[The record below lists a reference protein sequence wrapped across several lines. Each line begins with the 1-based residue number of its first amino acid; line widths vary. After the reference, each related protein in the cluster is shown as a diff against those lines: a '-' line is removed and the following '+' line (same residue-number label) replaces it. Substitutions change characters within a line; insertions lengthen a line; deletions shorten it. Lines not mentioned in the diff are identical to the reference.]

1 MKKIFFAL
9 SIFSL
14 VLFCTVPAFATN
26 GDNLIAIGPVARS
39 MGGVGIA
46 EPMDAISAVFA
57 NPAAMCF
64 GSYCPASEN
73 DFTGTMFMPKIKA
86 KVTNFAGVTEADSK
100 DNVYAIPAIGLTVP
114 IVSGASNWR
123 FGLAAYG
130 VTGLGVDYRG
140 RSIDNKTFYDFGAF
154 GKFPLVSG
162 EYTSLQIMKF
172 APAVAYQATQN
183 LSFGLALHIDY
194 AALDLRSGTAIGY
207 TVGVQPGVIYKP
219 ADNISLGLTYVSPQ
233 KVDHKNVT
241 DFDQD
246 GTLDTL
252 TLESP
257 QQVGF
262 GVSYRFVELKMFF
275 EADVKWINWANAKG
289 YKDFDWEN
297 QWVYAIG
304 AQFEPMDNLSLRIGY
319 NYGKNPVKPHDGFNG
334 AINPADFSINTT
346 NVQGKLIN
354 NYYYETFRIIGF
366 PAIVEQH
373 LTFGFG
379 YKFSDKFSAHMGYMH
394 AFEQKIK
401 ESGVDIA
408 GAPVTLESTLSESS
422 LDFGLAWRF

>member
-1 MKKIFFAL
+1 MKKLFPAV
-9 SIFSL
+9 IFSL
-14 VLFCTVPAFATN
+14 VLFYTLPAFATN
-26 GDNLIAIGPVARS
+26 GDNLIAIGPIARS

-46 EPMDAISAVFA
+46 EPMDAISAVFS

-64 GSYCPASEN
+64 GDYCPASED
-73 DFTGTMFMPKIKA
+73 DFAGTVFMPKIKA
-86 KVTNFAGVTEADSK
+86 KITHVAGAVESNSK
-100 DNVYAIPAIGLTVP
+100 NNVYAIPALGITVP
-114 IVSGASNWR
+114 ITSGSSSWR

-140 RSIDNKTFYDFGAF
+140 KSIDNPTFYNFGPF
-154 GKFPLVSG
+154 GQFPLVSG

-172 APAVAYQATQN
+172 APAIAFQSTQN

-194 AALDLRSGTAIGY
+194 AALDLRKGTSIGY
-207 TVGVQPGVIYKP
+207 TFGVQPGIIYKP

-233 KVDHKNVT
+233 EVDHKNIT
-241 DFDQD
+241 DFNQD

-262 GVSYRFVELKMFF
+262 GIAYTFVGLKAFF
-275 EADVKWINWANAKG
+275 EADVKWINWADAKG
-289 YKDFDWEN
+289 YKDFDWED

-304 AQFEPMDNLSLRIGY
+304 AQVEPAENLSLRIGY
-319 NYGKNPVKPHDGFNG
+319 NYSKNPVKAHNGFNG
-334 AINPADFSINTT
+334 SINPSDFSLNTT

-373 LTFGFG
+373 LTFGVG
-379 YKFSDKFSAHMGYMH
+379 YKVTDKFSIHLGFMH
-394 AFEQKIK
+394 AFEQTIK
-401 ESGVDIA
+401 ESGLDIA
-408 GAPVTLESTLSESS
+408 GTSVTLESKLSENSI
-422 LDFGLAWRF
+422 DFGLAWRF